1 MSPRFDKGPRE
12 WWPGPKRWETLNID
26 TTGKVYLDETP
37 VGDAYKR
44 DFRMTPEMRGVV
56 DLWNELH
63 EIYYRTAY
71 KDLPT
76 YPVRGFMHNGE
87 RGRAEIEVR
96 WQSADI
102 EKPITRI
109 IHALMDYGYRVLYL
123 KGPLPVM
130 WIGVTSEKQYREA
143 IKSLHALAREEGVS
157 HYLPSYGQIIKEI
170 TENMARTF
178 FVTAWADRQEE
189 RGITYPGQN
198 LFDVAP
204 ATNKAAKQAAW
215 DLVKKLEKSNKV
227 TIFEVYDQ
235 ALQKANLEDTEKNR
249 EEFGYL
255 AAMEALGHGVGLEDG
270 FPGHGLEVP
279 DMEFSL

>member
-1 MSPRFDKGPRE
+1 MASRFHKGPRE

-26 TTGKVYLDETP
+26 TTGRVYLDETP
-37 VGDAYKR
+37 VGDAFKR
-44 DFRMTPEMRGVV
+44 DFRMTPQMSRLV
-56 DLWNELH
+56 DLWNQLH

-71 KDLPT
+71 VDLPT
-76 YPVRGFMHNGE
+76 YPVRAFMHNGE
-87 RGRAEIEVR
+87 PGRAEIEIK
-96 WQSADI
+96 WQSPGIQDH
-102 EKPITRI
+102 ITRI
-109 IHALMDYGYRVLYL
+109 IHTFMDEGYHVLFM
-123 KGPLPVM
+123 KAELPVM
-130 WIGVTSEKQYREA
+130 WIGVTSEKEYREA
-143 IKSLHALAREEGVS
+143 IKRLHSLAREEGVS
-157 HYLPSYGQIIKEI
+157 HYLPSYGQIIKDI

-189 RGITYPGQN
+189 RRITYPGQD

-215 DLVKKLEKSNKV
+215 EFVKKLEQANKL

-235 ALQKANLEDTEKNR
+235 ALQKADLQDTEKNR

-270 FPGHGLEVP
+270 FPGHSLEIP